1 VTAADLEDL
10 TDRLRYEWRTRIVNM
25 TDTATTSSTLLDD
38 GTLLSLRLAVM
49 GVEVGVKRQ
58 DAVVG
63 AKLSGIEL
71 RYAAKMIDAM
81 LLAVV
86 ASPARTGDQ
95 P

>member
-1 VTAADLEDL
+1 MTAADLEDL

-49 GVEVGVKRQ
+49 GVEVGVKRENT
-58 DAVVG
+58 VIG
-63 AKLSGIEL
+63 AKVSGIDT
-71 RYAAKMIDAM
+71 RAAAKVIDAM
-81 LLAVV
+81 MLEVT
-86 ASPARTGDQ
+86 ASPARIGDQ